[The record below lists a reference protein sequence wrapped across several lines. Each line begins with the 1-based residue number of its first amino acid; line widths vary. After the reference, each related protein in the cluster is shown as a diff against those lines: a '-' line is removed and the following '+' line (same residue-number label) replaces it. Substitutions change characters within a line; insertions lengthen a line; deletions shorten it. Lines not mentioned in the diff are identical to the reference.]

1 MPTLDVRYPDE
12 LTMREARDRYFE
24 ANRFGADGGY
34 SAKWVDIKLG
44 PIPMPFPNSAAR
56 VRAVK
61 YHDLHHVLTG
71 YDTDFRG
78 EFEISAWEIAA
89 GCKGF
94 AAAWV
99 LNLGGMVGGM
109 FTSPRR
115 TFRAWVRG
123 RRDRTVYDEDY
134 EALLAMRVGEAR
146 DAYLRREEP
155 RATAADALLFAVAL
169 WAGTVVGALELAF
182 ALPLMP
188 FGVVALRLAKKRS
201 EVSA

>member
-1 MPTLDVRYPDE
+1 MHARYPDE

-24 ANRFGADGGY
+24 VNRFGIDGGY
-34 SAKWVDIKLG
+34 GSKWVDLKLG
-44 PIPMPFPNSAAR
+44 PIPFPIPNTASR

-71 YDTDFRG
+71 YDTDWRG

-89 GCKGF
+89 GCKSF

-123 RRDRTVYDEDY
+123 RRDRSLYEEDY
-134 EALLAMRVGEAR
+134 DALLAMRVGEAR
-146 DAYLRREEP
+146 DAYLRREP
-155 RATAADALLFAVAL
+155 STVTLGDVLLFGAAL
-169 WAGTVVGALELAF
+169 AAGTVVGTLELAF
-182 ALPLMP
+182 ALPLVP
-188 FGVVALRLAKKRS
+188 FGVVALGIARKRAAD
-201 EVSA
+201 VAAA